1 MDIITFYHPSFLY
14 INSRFAE
21 ESFSSNTIDF
31 GRIFKIPLV
40 INIPYHTNPLRHS
53 TLDISSTSFQH
64 ADYATNIPKS
74 LYTNTEQQSPITS
87 PTFSIVIENIQNKL
101 NVLTLEQSRQLI
113 LKMIFTMTKIQINGL
128 SFSKISSNKE
138 KISKNNF
145 MIILHYIKYKY
156 YSLIGSNYIMHLN
169 IILYIHLHPS
179 NMHVLSQPV
188 QKHQYGTSQVD
199 H

>member
-40 INIPYHTNPLRHS
+40 INILYHTNPLRHS
-53 TLDISSTSFQH
+53 TLDISSTSFQY

-74 LYTNTEQQSPITS
+74 LYTNTEQQSPLTS

-188 QKHQYGTSQVD
+188 
-199 H
+199 